1 MLAIDPRLCI
11 LTDTISPTFSPLSPP
26 PCNIHPPYIDYPI
39 SPPLANIE
47 HGTSPRRTFN
57 KRSPGYI

>member
-1 MLAIDPRLCI
+1 MLAIDPKLCI
-11 LTDTISPTFSPLSPP
+11 LTDTISPTLSPLPP
-26 PCNIHPPYIDYPI
+26 SCNILPPYFGHPI